1 MAGTGRTP
9 TGRTS
14 TGHGC
19 GSARGDIVDLLQ
31 GRNGQIREAFQ
42 AVAAAEG
49 PDRAALLDRLVTH
62 LAVHLAVTQELVRPL
77 VERHQP
83 PAGAVGCAPPGW
95 TEVMGR
101 LSRLADMDVDD
112 NDFVVKLLGIAR
124 IVTLHTEAQE
134 RVDLPLLRRA
144 VPEAELRALAD
155 LLVSAE
161 TVAWAGARAIQAEVP
176 CPDALRLAD
185 VLAALAGTVRMV
197 RRAQ

>member
-1 MAGTGRTP
+1 MAGTGRTS
-9 TGRTS
+9 TVRTS
-14 TGHGC
+14 TGREG
-19 GSARGDIVDLLQ
+19 GSERGDIVDLLR

-62 LAVHLAVTQELVRPL
+62 LAVHQAVTQELVRPL
-77 VERHQP
+77 VERHRP
-83 PAGAVGCAPPGW
+83 PAGTVGCAPPGW

-101 LSRLADMDVDD
+101 LTRLADMDVDD
-112 NDFVVKLLGIAR
+112 NDFVVQLLGIAR

-134 RVDLPLLRRA
+134 RFDLPLLRRA
-144 VPEAELRALAD
+144 IPEAELRALAD

-161 TVAWAGARAIQAEVP
+161 TVAWAGARAIQAQVP
-176 CPDALRLAD
+176 SPDALGLAD
-185 VLAALAGTVRMV
+185 VMAALAGTVRMV

>member
-1 MAGTGRTP
+1 LTGRE
-9 TGRTS
+9 G
-14 TGHGC
+14 
-19 GSARGDIVDLLQ
+19 GSEGGDIVDLLR
-31 GRNGQIREAFQ
+31 GRNGQIRETFQ

-62 LAVHLAVTQELVRPL
+62 LAVHEAVTQELVRPL
-77 VERHQP
+77 VERHWP

-95 TEVMGR
+95 TEVTGR
-101 LSRLADMDVDD
+101 LTRLADMDVDD
-112 NDFVVKLLGIAR
+112 DDFVVQLLGIAR

-161 TVAWAGARAIQAEVP
+161 TVAWAGARAIQAQVP
-176 CPDALRLAD
+176 SPDALRLAD
-185 VLAALAGTVRMV
+185 VMAALAGTVRMV
-197 RRAQ
+197 RRGQ